1 MKHCSNAMKKHV
13 TLTLAPAIHAR
24 AKRIARTRR
33 TTVSGLV
40 AAFVRAIP
48 ENGGATPKSL
58 VDEMLG
64 SAELRRPA
72 PGRDPLY
79 DALHDR
85 LVAGRR

>member
-1 MKHCSNAMKKHV
+1 MTRRV

-24 AKRIARTRR
+24 AKRMARARR

-40 AAFVRAIP
+40 SAFVQAAP
-48 ENGGATPKSL
+48 EHGGPAPKSL

-72 PGRDPLY
+72 RGRDPLY
-79 DALHDR
+79 DALHTR
-85 LVAGRR
+85 HIAGRR